1 MTWTGWIALIAS
13 QAAVLWVAAFILIKD
28 AMNALGRWEKAVCC
42 LFCAGLPVLD
52 GLVFAG
58 VIGPGW
64 PPPAR
69 TSVELLGFA
78 LSVFLLNEAIYQAIT
93 PRYFFNARAVVL
105 SRIRLCLYGIALI
118 TLAESWLFGAW

>member
-1 MTWTGWIALIAS
+1 VTWTEWIALIAS
-13 QAAVLWVAAFILIKD
+13 QIAVLWIAAFILIKD
-28 AMNALGRWEKAVCC
+28 AMNALEWWEGAVCY
-42 LFCAGLPVLD
+42 LFCIGLPVLD
-52 GLVFAG
+52 VLVFAG

-64 PPPAR
+64 PLPAK

-78 LSVFLLNEAIYQAIT
+78 FSVFLLNEAIYQAIT

-118 TLAESWLFGAW
+118 ALAESWLFGTW